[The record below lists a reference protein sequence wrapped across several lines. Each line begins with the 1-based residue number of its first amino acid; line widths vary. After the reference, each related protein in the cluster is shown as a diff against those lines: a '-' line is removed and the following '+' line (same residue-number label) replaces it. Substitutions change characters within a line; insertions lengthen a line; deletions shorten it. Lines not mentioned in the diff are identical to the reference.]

1 MGRDGR
7 VGSKI
12 PAERP
17 AGRKAEEE
25 ITMLTTIRT
34 ENAYELALQNFEAA
48 AAVLGLD
55 NDTREMIKFPERALT
70 VSVPVRMDD
79 GRIRRFEAY
88 RVQHSSA
95 RGPGKGGIRYHPQV
109 TLDEVKALAT
119 WMTWKCAVVNIPFGG
134 AKGGVTCDPKH
145 MSGYELERMT
155 RRYTSAILPLIGP
168 EKDIPA
174 PDVYT
179 NSQTMAW
186 IMDTFSMMKG
196 YAVPG
201 VVTGKP
207 LNLGGSLGRNEAT
220 GRGVFYTIECA
231 CKHLGLTL
239 KGAKVVVQG
248 FGNAGSI
255 AAQLLHAAGAKVIGV
270 NDSTSGVYNRNGL
283 NIPELI
289 HLKALTGKVEGF
301 PEAEPITPE
310 DLLALECDILV
321 PAALENTIHAD
332 NAARVRTKVVAEA
345 ANGPLTPAADRVLE
359 DKGVFIIPDI
369 LCNAGGV
376 TVSYFEWV
384 QDEQHL
390 FWQEQD
396 IYDRLE
402 RVMKTAFNDV
412 LKLRVDHKVDMR
424 IAANMLGIG
433 RVAEA
438 VRVRGIY
445 P

>member
-1 MGRDGR
+1 
-7 VGSKI
+7 
-12 PAERP
+12 
-17 AGRKAEEE
+17 
-25 ITMLTTIRT
+25 MLTTVRT
-34 ENAYELALQNFEAA
+34 ENAYELALQNFDAA
-48 AAVLGLD
+48 ADVLGLD
-55 NDTREMIKFPERALT
+55 NDAREMIKYPERALT

-79 GRIRRFEAY
+79 GHIHRFEAY

-95 RGPGKGGIRYHPQV
+95 RGPAKGGIRYHPQV

-145 MSGYELERMT
+145 MSQHELERMT
-155 RRYTSAILPLIGP
+155 RRYTSAILPIIGP

-179 NSQTMAW
+179 NPQTMAW
-186 IMDTFSMMKG
+186 IMDTFSMTKG
-196 YAVPG
+196 YAIPG

-220 GRGVFYTIECA
+220 GRGVFYAIERA
-231 CKHLGLTL
+231 CEHLGLRL
-239 KGAKVVVQG
+239 KGATVVVQG

-255 AAQLLHAAGAKVIGV
+255 AAQLLHAAGAKVIAV
-270 NDSTSGVYNRNGL
+270 NDSTGGVYNRNGL
-283 NIPELI
+283 DIPQLM
-289 HLKALTGKVEGF
+289 HLKTLTGKVEGF
-301 PEAEPITPE
+301 PEAEAITA
-310 DLLALECDILV
+310 DQLLALECDILV
-321 PAALENTIHAD
+321 PAALENAVHVD
-332 NAARVRTKVVAEA
+332 NADKVKAKIVAEA

-359 DKGVFIIPDI
+359 AKGVFIIPDI

-384 QDEQHL
+384 QDTQHL
-390 FWQEQD
+390 FWEAQD

-402 RVMKTAFNDV
+402 RIMKTAFHDV
-412 LKLRVDHKVDMR
+412 LQIRLDHKVGMR
-424 IAANMLGIG
+424 VAANMLGIG

-438 VRVRGIY
+438 VKIRGIY